1 MTSAFTQNGFCFTV
15 SGASTSLQTQYS
27 VAKPS
32 TTASTNS
39 AIASARLAEYSSAAA
54 TWFVNFLN
62 VPDWGVCGAN
72 GSLAVHM
79 ADDDATTTQFVNVAV
94 PTGLGAI
101 FRTPLLASSSSSTST
116 VGEVAASSGL
126 STSDKAL
133 IGVGVP
139 VIVLMVVLP
148 GLILWFRLRKQRAA
162 ALMERK
168 LQEKLG
174 TETESEIYE
183 TLAEKA

>member
-1 MTSAFTQNGFCFTV
+1 
-15 SGASTSLQTQYS
+15 
-27 VAKPS
+27 
-32 TTASTNS
+32 
-39 AIASARLAEYSSAAA
+39 
-54 TWFVNFLN
+54 
-62 VPDWGVCGAN
+62 
-72 GSLAVHM
+72 M

-101 FRTPLLASSSSSTST
+101 SRTPLLASSSSSINT
-116 VGEVAASSGL
+116 VGVVAASSGL